1 MQMLNKTEQIAHL
14 QGKDLL
20 KRQNALQKTL
30 TAYRSTTHPAMGIT
44 PYEAMRG
51 ATVRTK
57 LDHIQPKVQ
66 KSEKDNIMDE
76 ILYMQCANR
85 K

>member
-1 MQMLNKTEQIAHL
+1 MQMLNKMEQIAHL
-14 QGKDLL
+14 QGKDHLE
-20 KRQNALQKTL
+20 RQNAIQDML
-30 TAYRSTTHPAMGIT
+30 TTFISTPHPATGIT
-44 PYEAMRG
+44 PFEAMRG

-66 KSEKDNIMDE
+66 RSEKCD
-76 ILYMQCANR
+76 R